1 MAKDPFLSGKS
12 GRIDLIEVPE
22 MRYFMIDGA
31 GPPEGPVYSAA
42 IEALYALAYG
52 ARFQGKALGHDEK
65 VGPLEGLWW
74 ADDYSAYTD
83 GRREEWLWTMMI
95 RAQSWLDESIL
106 DGLRD
111 TAMAKRKKKPVT
123 AEAISRV
130 GLRSLTEG
138 ACLQAL
144 HVGPYSDEAPLIAR
158 MHDQEMPARGLRRRG
173 KHHEI
178 YLSDPRRV
186 APEKLKT
193 LIRQPVAPVE

>member
-1 MAKDPFLSGKS
+1 
-12 GRIDLIEVPE
+12 
-22 MRYFMIDGA
+22 
-31 GPPEGPVYSAA
+31 
-42 IEALYALAYG
+42 
-52 ARFQGKALGHDEK
+52 
-65 VGPLEGLWW
+65 
-74 ADDYSAYTD
+74 
-83 GRREEWLWTMMI
+83 MMI